1 MMVPKPIAH
10 ICEYEYTSP
19 PTMEVAQ
26 STSCADTLL
35 DVAVHKIAPSACE
48 MRGDYWHISAFN
60 VIVCFRYN
68 PIRVGFVDIHVI
80 RFVLFIIT
88 CRIRM
93 QGGAN

>member
-1 MMVPKPIAH
+1 
-10 ICEYEYTSP
+10 
-19 PTMEVAQ
+19 MEVAQ
-26 STSCADTLL
+26 STPCADTLL

-48 MRGDYWHISAFN
+48 MRGDYGYISAFN